1 MGDTARHLT
10 AVFKLLDFD
19 SSGYIEEVE
28 GMRIGKTLGYQ
39 PVFEYWEEL
48 KKLDTDGDGKISLQ
62 EFLKGNEGM
71 DAKKAVQLKET
82 LEGKLANLAAQN
94 GGSLP
99 PPKPRAGGLAPLKP
113 IGGGGGGALPPI
125 GGSGP
130 DPAMVA
136 KAKAAFEQIDKD
148 GSGALDKEEVY
159 QALKSLC
166 DEGDAESI
174 GMLTSFVDS
183 EYTKADRDMNGK
195 LSLQEFTNVYATFAN
210 AAAVKKP

>member
-94 GGSLP
+94 GGTTRLASIRRTT
-99 PPKPRAGGLAPLKP
+99 RATRKRRRRRGSR
-113 IGGGGGGALPPI
+113 IGSRSRCG
-125 GGSGP
+125 
-130 DPAMVA
+130 
-136 KAKAAFEQIDKD
+136 
-148 GSGALDKEEVY
+148 
-159 QALKSLC
+159 
-166 DEGDAESI
+166 
-174 GMLTSFVDS
+174 TSMEAWS
-183 EYTKADRDMNGK
+183 WSRPSAILWST
-195 LSLQEFTNVYATFAN
+195 
-210 AAAVKKP
+210 